1 MINQYLPDTIN
12 QFVPVQVLVGIP
24 AGVTP
29 VPYTI
34 VANMNVVWV
43 ARNLIGASVPL
54 LANLIP
60 MVASG
65 GDIGF
70 FIGPIASGTYDVY
83 VQVVASPETPL
94 IYVGSFIVGY

>member
-1 MINQYLPDTIN
+1 MTNQYLPDTIN
-12 QFVPVQVLVGIP
+12 QFVALQVLVGIP
-24 AGVTP
+24 AGATP

-43 ARNLIGASVPL
+43 ARNIVGTSVPL

-60 MVASG
+60 MAASG

-70 FIGPIASGTYDVY
+70 FIGPILSGTYDVY
-83 VQVVASPETPL
+83 VQVVANPETPL
-94 IYVGSFIVGY
+94 IYAGSFTVGY

>member
-1 MINQYLPDTIN
+1 MTNQYLPDTIN
-12 QFVPVQVLVGIP
+12 QFVAVQVLVGIP
-24 AGVTP
+24 AGATP

-43 ARNLIGASVPL
+43 ARNLISPSVPL

-60 MVASG
+60 MVANG

-70 FIGPIASGTYDVY
+70 FIGPIAAGTYDVF
-83 VQVVASPETPL
+83 VQITASPETPL
-94 IYVGSFIVGY
+94 IPAGSFIVSY